1 MAVGTGRVALVTG
14 ASAGVGPAA
23 ASALVGAGFTVYG
36 TSRRAAA
43 GEERGGVVFLP
54 LDVTDDESVAGAV
67 RQVLHRSGRIDV
79 LVNNAGVGVSGAAEE
94 SSIEQARA
102 LFETNLFGSIRTTRA
117 VLPHMREQRSGRI
130 INVSSVLGFMPAP
143 YMALYAATKHAI
155 EGYSES
161 LDHEVREHGV
171 RVLLVEPAYTRT
183 SFDANAVAVDE
194 PLPLYARRREAID
207 VLIADAVKAG
217 DEPSLVGETI
227 VAAATD
233 TRPKLRYPAGTLAR
247 RASKL
252 RRYAPPALFDK
263 QIRKTNQLAA
273 ALRGSTKRHRRA
285 LRRPLAIRSI
295 GAGEVNDGSRSGNRA
310 EGA

>member
-1 MAVGTGRVALVTG
+1 
-14 ASAGVGPAA
+14 
-23 ASALVGAGFTVYG
+23 
-36 TSRRAAA
+36 
-43 GEERGGVVFLP
+43 VVFLP
-54 LDVTDDESVAGAV
+54 LDVTDDDSVDSAV
-67 RQVLHRSGRIDV
+67 REVLDRSGRIDV

-102 LFETNLFGSIRTTRA
+102 LFETNLFGSIRTMRA
-117 VLPHMREQRSGRI
+117 VLPHMREQGSGRI

-143 YMALYAATKHAI
+143 FMALYAATKHAI

-194 PLPLYARRREAID
+194 PLALYARRRAAIEA
-207 VLIADAVKAG
+207 LIADAVKAG

-247 RASKL
+247 RVSKL
-252 RRYAPPALFDK
+252 RRYAPRALFDK

-273 ALRGSTKRHRRA
+273 ELR
-285 LRRPLAIRSI
+285 
-295 GAGEVNDGSRSGNRA
+295 
-310 EGA
+310 